1 MFLDREEVGLTLWRD
16 PLLHRK
22 CPEISHTNL
31 NAPGAEMEEAR
42 GRLGSASQVTAAR
55 SQGSREN
62 FIGNDLQLHPEGGTG
77 LAENAL

>member
-1 MFLDREEVGLTLWRD
+1 
-16 PLLHRK
+16 
-22 CPEISHTNL
+22 
-31 NAPGAEMEEAR
+31 MEEAR
-42 GRLGSASQVTAAR
+42 GRLGSASQVIAAR